1 MNKILKIILIILL
14 VIISIF
20 IVLLPIK
27 KFFVKKPK
35 IENLKIIKSQ
45 NEYDKKYLIMTE
57 EDFNLLDIA
66 TRWNYR
72 TECLNHFNNFSFE
85 YNLKKYRYPLPKSE
99 NNGLI
104 FVNLASYRDPEC
116 HKTVKSLIFNSNNW
130 KNLRICVCEQ
140 NSTLL
145 ENCKLMV

>member
-45 NEYDKKYLIMTE
+45 NEYDKKYLIM
-57 EDFNLLDIA
+57 
-66 TRWNYR
+66 
-72 TECLNHFNNFSFE
+72 
-85 YNLKKYRYPLPKSE
+85 
-99 NNGLI
+99 
-104 FVNLASYRDPEC
+104 
-116 HKTVKSLIFNSNNW
+116 
-130 KNLRICVCEQ
+130 
-140 NSTLL
+140 
-145 ENCKLMV
+145 